1 MSSKRHLLVVTRSL
15 PFHAAGGM
23 EHVAWDVAHALAD
36 SGLALTVL
44 TTRVPGRPYRFTEN
58 GVAVVALQE
67 AAPGRYSGG
76 FWRASRSWYR
86 ENALDV
92 GAVLSVSAGAYG
104 LLSERTRRPE
114 VRFVMQAHGT
124 SIGELRARWR
134 GPGLGRRLASARN
147 LAWLGRDL
155 RSYGRFDRIVA
166 VGPRVEAQLRSRPLR
181 WFVGKNRVIRVDN
194 GIDTTRFRPDMS
206 LRSETREA
214 LGWSASDLGIVTVCR
229 LHAQKGVLEALRG
242 FARFASG
249 HHGTERLLVVGSG
262 PERAVLESEAASM
275 LPPGSFSFCG
285 EVRRED
291 VPRLLNAADVFL
303 FLGLRTEVGMPLNVL
318 EAAATGL
325 PLVLSDVLRPDLQP
339 PVEAECVSPRDPA
352 GVAAALSRAAASPAV
367 LHPAARIS
375 RLPAGLTLDTAAA
388 RYAAILFP
396 QARA

>member
-44 TTRVPGRPYRFTEN
+44 TTRVPGRPSKFTEK
-58 GVAVVALQE
+58 GVAVVAIQE
-67 AAPGRYSGG
+67 AAPGEYSRN

-86 ENALDV
+86 EHALDV

-104 LLSERTRRPE
+104 LLSERMRTPE

-124 SIGELRARWR
+124 SIGELQARWR
-134 GPGLGRRLASARN
+134 GPGLRSRLASARN

-155 RSYGRFDRIVA
+155 RSYGRFDHIVA
-166 VGPRVEAQLRSRPLR
+166 VGPRVEAQLRSRPLL

-194 GIDTTRFRPDMS
+194 GIDTNRFRPDMS
-206 LRSETREA
+206 LRSQTRDA
-214 LGWSASDLGIVTVCR
+214 LGWSASDLGVVTLCR

-242 FARFASG
+242 FCRFAGGHPGTARF
-249 HHGTERLLVVGSG
+249 LVAGSG
-262 PERAVLESEAASM
+262 PERAVLESEAART
-275 LPPGSFSFCG
+275 LPRGSFRFIG

-325 PLVLSDVLRPDLQP
+325 PLVLSDVLCPDLQP
-339 PVEAECVSPRDPA
+339 PVEAECVSPRDPG
-352 GVAAALSRAAASPAV
+352 GVAAALSRAAASPAA
-367 LHPAARIS
+367 LHPATRIS
-375 RLPAGLTLDTAAA
+375 RLPAGLTLDMAAA

-396 QARA
+396 QVRA